1 MTTKQ
6 KDIIVKRL
14 DGKHLSRL
22 YHYHVKS
29 VSSQWACYDDDDLN
43 WSVYLL
49 PESIIMSGV
58 VDLIDIVRKID
69 ITIRVYVC
77 TQHGGSMLFT

>member
-22 YHYHVKS
+22 YHYHVKAVQPTMYS
-29 VSSQWACYDDDDLN
+29 LKHSLPDWH
-43 WSVYLL
+43 VYLL
-49 PESIIMSGV
+49 PENIIISGV
-58 VDLIDIVRKID
+58 VNLIDIVKD
-69 ITIRVYVC
+69 LDSSIRVYVC